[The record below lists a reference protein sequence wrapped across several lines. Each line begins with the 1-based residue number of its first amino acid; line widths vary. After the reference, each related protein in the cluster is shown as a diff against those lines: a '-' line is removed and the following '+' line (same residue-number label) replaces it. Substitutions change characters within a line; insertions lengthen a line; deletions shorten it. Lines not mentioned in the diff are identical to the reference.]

1 MSENI
6 HQGGLS
12 WRMAQL
18 LTPRKVITGLAVLVL
33 AYLFV
38 WPFVMLVIG
47 AFLTT
52 PYGGGEWTLDG
63 FRTVLNDPRALR
75 STLSSF
81 LFSGLVMVI
90 SIAGGLFFAI
100 ITSRFKL
107 RFGWLVLPAMVLI
120 ACTPRLFYA
129 FAWGMMGNP
138 GSGFAANIL
147 RYFDIANPAWL
158 TVYSW
163 PGLVLV
169 SSMKVTAVAY
179 LLLSGPVRLLD
190 RSLEDAAVMC
200 GQTRLRAFFSISLP
214 LLAPSLLAIGM
225 LLFVE
230 GIQVFDF
237 PAVLGSPAGITTL
250 STLINDFIN
259 TDVTPKWE
267 AANALSLVVVVVIAL
282 LILLQSRLLGG
293 RDFATVGGKAR
304 AADTAEIGKLAVLFD
319 VIIVEFFAVAFVLP
333 FLQILIGSLQP
344 YFGLYTKLTTANYVA
359 VIENRDTLDAL
370 VSSLLISVGGG
381 FLVVTLSFVMIY
393 VMQRSKSRPT
403 VALLKLLSW
412 LPATAPGIVLSIAFV
427 WAYLSTPL
435 VRSLYGTPFLMLI
448 ALVIA
453 HVPIAARA
461 CEGIFVQVSTSLDE
475 AARVSGAGPWR
486 AAAEI
491 TARLCTPSLLGAWLL
506 ISLAISGALDVVM
519 MLQTTNTQMV
529 ATLSYSMFNNGD
541 VAEAAALY
549 VLFIGLLI
557 AFMSALIGLMM
568 LLRTAASGFHWS
580 GKAARPLAMEKTDV

>member
-1 MSENI
+1 M
-6 HQGGLS
+6 
-12 WRMAQL
+12 
-18 LTPRKVITGLAVLVL
+18 
-33 AYLFV
+33 LF
-38 WPFVMLVIG
+38 
-47 AFLTT
+47 
-52 PYGGGEWTLDG
+52 D
-63 FRTVLNDPRALR
+63 
-75 STLSSF
+75 
-81 LFSGLVMVI
+81 
-90 SIAGGLFFAI
+90 AI
-100 ITSRFKL
+100 I
-107 RFGWLVLPAMVLI
+107 
-120 ACTPRLFYA
+120 
-129 FAWGMMGNP
+129 
-138 GSGFAANIL
+138 
-147 RYFDIANPAWL
+147 
-158 TVYSW
+158 
-163 PGLVLV
+163 
-169 SSMKVTAVAY
+169 VA
-179 LLLSGPVRLLD
+179 
-190 RSLEDAAVMC
+190 
-200 GQTRLRAFFSISLP
+200 
-214 LLAPSLLAIGM
+214 
-225 LLFVE
+225 
-230 GIQVFDF
+230 
-237 PAVLGSPAGITTL
+237 
-250 STLINDFIN
+250 
-259 TDVTPKWE
+259 
-267 AANALSLVVVVVIAL
+267 
-282 LILLQSRLLGG
+282 
-293 RDFATVGGKAR
+293 
-304 AADTAEIGKLAVLFD
+304 
-319 VIIVEFFAVAFVLP
+319 FFAVAFVLP

-359 VIENRDTLDAL
+359 VIKDRDTLDAL

-403 VALLKLLSW
+403 VALLKILSW

-427 WAYLSTPL
+427 WAYLSSPL

-461 CEGIFVQVSTSLDE
+461 CEGIIVQVSTSLDE

-557 AFMSALIGLMM
+557 AFMAALIGLMI

>member
-6 HQGGLS
+6 HEGGQLR
-12 WRMAQL
+12 RMAHL
-18 LTPRKVITGLAVLVL
+18 LTPRKIITGLAVLVL

-259 TDVTPKWE
+259 TDVTPKWG

-304 AADTAEIGKLAVLFD
+304 GADTAEIGKFAVLFD
-319 VIIVEFFAVAFVLP
+319 AIIVGFFAVAFVLP

-359 VIENRDTLDAL
+359 VIKDRDTLDAL

-381 FLVVTLSFVMIY
+381 FLVVTLSFLMIY
-393 VMQRSKSRPT
+393 AMQRSKSRPT
-403 VALLKLLSW
+403 VALLKILSW

-461 CEGIFVQVSTSLDE
+461 CEGIIVQVSTSLDE

-557 AFMSALIGLMM
+557 AFMAALIGLMM

>member
-6 HQGGLS
+6 HQGGQS
-12 WRMAQL
+12 WRMAHL

-259 TDVTPKWE
+259 TDVTPKWG

-293 RDFATVGGKAR
+293 RDFASVGGKAR
-304 AADTAEIGKLAVLFD
+304 GADTAEIGKLAVLFD
-319 VIIVEFFAVAFVLP
+319 AIIVAFFAVAFVLP

-359 VIENRDTLDAL
+359 VIKDRDTLDAL

-403 VALLKLLSW
+403 VALLKILSW

-461 CEGIFVQVSTSLDE
+461 CEGIIVQVSTSLDE

-557 AFMSALIGLMM
+557 AFMAALIGLMI

>member
-1 MSENI
+1 MAEMQFNPRR
-6 HQGGLS
+6 QG
-12 WRMAQL
+12 RMAYRTTWQKAWIAL
-18 LTPRKVITGLAVLVL
+18 GLVVLG
-33 AYLFV
+33 YLFV

-47 AFLTT
+47 AFRTT
-52 PYGGGEWTLDG
+52 PYGGGSWTLSG
-63 FRTVLNDPRALR
+63 FQTVVSDPRAGPSLI
-75 STLSSF
+75 SSF
-81 LFSGLVMVI
+81 AFSGLVMVFSI
-90 SIAGGLFFAI
+90 SAGLFFAI
-100 ITSRFKL
+100 VTSRFKL
-107 RFGWLVLPAMVLI
+107 WLGRLVLPAMVLI

-138 GSGFAANIL
+138 GSGFAAKAL
-147 RYFDIANPAWL
+147 RSLGLENPEWL

-179 LLLSGPVRLLD
+179 LLLSGPVRLMD

-200 GQTRLRAFFSISLP
+200 GQTRLRAFFGISLP
-214 LLAPSLLAIGM
+214 LLAPSLLAISM

-237 PAVLGSPAGITTL
+237 PAVLGNPAGISTI

-259 TDVTPKWE
+259 SDVTPKWAE
-267 AANALSLVVVVVIAL
+267 ANALSLVVVVVIAL
-282 LILLQSRLLGG
+282 LIMIQARLLGG

-304 AADTAEIGKLAVLFD
+304 AAEVKDIGRLSVLFD
-319 VIIVEFFAVAFVLP
+319 VVIAGFIILAFVLP
-333 FLQILIGSLQP
+333 FVQIVVGSLQP
-344 YFGLYTKLTTANYVA
+344 YFGLYTDLTIANYVA
-359 VIENRDTLDAL
+359 VIGDRGAVAAL
-370 VSSLLISVGGG
+370 INSLFISIGGG
-381 FLVVTLSFVMIY
+381 LLVVLLSFAMTYI
-393 VMQRSKSRPT
+393 MQRSRSKPT
-403 VALLKLLSW
+403 ILFFRVVSW

-427 WAYLSTPL
+427 WAYLSTP
-435 VRSLYGTPFLMLI
+435 VIRNLYGTPFLMLI

-461 CEGIFVQVSTSLDE
+461 CEGIILQVSTSLDE

-519 MLQTTNTQMV
+519 MLQSTNTQMV
-529 ATLSYSMFNNGD
+529 ATLSFSMFNNGD

-557 AFMSALIGLMM
+557 TVMAGLLGLILV
-568 LLRTAASGFHWS
+568 LRRTAAMRDRTVSKQITLAT
-580 GKAARPLAMEKTDV
+580 KATDA